1 MYKLNVMSDFSS
13 AHRLEGYEG
22 ACKNLHGHNW
32 KVRVGINAA
41 KTDKIGM
48 TLDFGVV
55 KKHLNKIMDALD
67 HKYLNDLDCFEG
79 INPTSE
85 NIARYIFM
93 ELSSSLNGEFVRV
106 AEVEI
111 WESDRTSVVYF
122 E

>member
-1 MYKLNVMSDFSS
+1 MFKLNVMSDFSS

-41 KTDKIGM
+41 KTDAIGM

-55 KKHLNKIMDALD
+55 KKYLNTLMDNLD
-67 HKYLNDLDCFEG
+67 HKYLNDLECFRG

-85 NIARYIFM
+85 NIASYIFK
-93 ELSSSLNGEFVRV
+93 ELSKSINGEFVRV

-111 WESDRTSVVYF
+111 WESDRTSVIYF

>member
-1 MYKLNVMSDFSS
+1 MFRLNVMSDFSS

-41 KTDKIGM
+41 KTDDIGM
-48 TLDFGVV
+48 TLDFGIV
-55 KKHLNKIMDALD
+55 KKHLQSLLDKLD
-67 HKYLNDLDCFEG
+67 HRYLNDLEYFKG

-85 NIARYIFM
+85 NIARYIFS
-93 ELSSSLNGEFVRV
+93 ELGKSINGEFVRV